1 MLRPMLVL
9 LCSLLPLTSQA
20 ASLKTHELE
29 QLLAQVARASSQG
42 TPRAINEDILDQ
54 GFQAEGRTLIN
65 YLSVRAEHARQM
77 QANPDAVRRQ
87 LQASV
92 CANPGFVRLLHQGA
106 QLRYEFSEYR
116 SNRPVIREQFNA
128 ADCP

>member
-77 QANPDAVRRQ
+77 QANPMQYVV
-87 LQASV
+87 S
-92 CANPGFVRLLHQGA
+92 
-106 QLRYEFSEYR
+106 Y
-116 SNRPVIREQFNA
+116 RPVSVPIPASYACCARARSCAMNSANTA
-128 ADCP
+128 AIAR